1 MVIMGAIAPIL
12 LYSINN
18 YVTKDG
24 QMLDTKTDEELL
36 LSLIAEIA
44 KATNELKCT
53 KRDVEKASNRL
64 QFALMVINT
73 MIERQEI

>member
-1 MVIMGAIAPIL
+1 
-12 LYSINN
+12 
-18 YVTKDG
+18 
-24 QMLDTKTDEELL
+24 MLDTKTDEELL